1 MLGNCS
7 DSGWRRL
14 SDDWANGARCPL
26 HTQVDPWSWQSAEL
40 EKCLKSGFVAA
51 RNSFSKYISGEYI
64 VFFYICFRWYI
75 YRYHLP
81 PSLEINIFF
90 ILVRK
95 FLDSAP
101 MWCHLHVGL
110 TIVWSVGSI
119 DNLCDNI
126 TISGIHKSGQSEPW
140 HRGVTGTARINGTQ
154 TQSMNFA
161 FRVNTWIVFF
171 LFVYH
176 FSRSV
181 HLPKRITFFD
191 KSKIKTLSWPEF
203 PKRSPNSQ
211 SLLFLQS
218 VTENLNNPIDQ

>member
-1 MLGNCS
+1 MIELME
-7 DSGWRRL
+7 
-14 SDDWANGARCPL
+14 ARCPL
-26 HTQVDPWSWQSAEL
+26 HTLVDPWSWQSAEL
-40 EKCLKSGFVAA
+40 EKCLKCGFVAA
-51 RNSFSKYISGEYI
+51 RNSVSKYISGENI
-64 VFFYICFRWYI
+64 VFFIFVFFFYYSIRKT
-75 YRYHLP
+75 HLP

-161 FRVNTWIVFF
+161 SAWI
-171 LFVYH
+171 L
-176 FSRSV
+176 
-181 HLPKRITFFD
+181 K
-191 KSKIKTLSWPEF
+191 
-203 PKRSPNSQ
+203 
-211 SLLFLQS
+211 
-218 VTENLNNPIDQ
+218 